1 MTGEVITD
9 ATATETSTSEA
20 AEAAT
25 LAERTEGWRD
35 RYTDAMMLTF
45 APPRA
50 LLVRGAGCY
59 VWDENGTEYLDFLAG
74 IAVNSL
80 GHAHSEM
87 VAAVSAQVG
96 TLAHIS
102 NYFASPSQIELAERL
117 KRITGAGPA
126 GRVYYCNSGAEANE
140 AAFKLARLNIGSEP
154 ARPRTRIL
162 SLHDSFHGRT
172 MGALALSGKPAMRAP
187 FLPVP
192 GGVEHIH
199 ATFEALEAA
208 IDDTVSALFLEPV
221 QGEAGV
227 IDLPDGF
234 LRRARELC
242 TRHGVLLILDEVQTG
257 AGRTGD
263 WFAYQHDGI
272 LPDAISIAK
281 GIGGGVP
288 IGALVTF
295 GETSELFQRG
305 QHGSTFGGN
314 PLATTTAN
322 TVLGII
328 ERDGLVA
335 NAARRGE
342 QLRDLILGFESP
354 HILEVRGRGLLLG
367 IGLVEPVALK
377 LADLALAAGLII
389 NAANESTIRLAP
401 PLIVGE
407 TELAE
412 FGRRFGLALA
422 SL

>member
-1 MTGEVITD
+1 MTGKTTTD
-9 ATATETSTSEA
+9 SPATHAGTTD
-20 AEAAT
+20 AAT
-25 LAERTEGWRD
+25 LATRSEGWRD
-35 RYTDAMMLTF
+35 RYTAAMMLTF

-50 LLVRGAGCY
+50 MLVRGAGCY

-74 IAVNSL
+74 IAVNSI
-80 GHAHSEM
+80 GHAHPEM

-117 KRITGAGPA
+117 KRITGAGQA
-126 GRVYYCNSGAEANE
+126 GRVYFCNSGAEANE
-140 AAFKLARLNIGSEP
+140 AAFKLARLNIGSDP

-162 SLHDSFHGRT
+162 SLHESFHGRT

-208 IDDTVSALFLEPV
+208 IDDTVAALFLEPV

-295 GETSELFQRG
+295 GATSELFQRG

-342 QLRDLILGFESP
+342 QLRDLILGFDSP

-367 IGLVEPVALK
+367 IGLAEPVALK
-377 LADLALAAGLII
+377 LADAALEAGLII

-401 PLIVGE
+401 PLIVGD